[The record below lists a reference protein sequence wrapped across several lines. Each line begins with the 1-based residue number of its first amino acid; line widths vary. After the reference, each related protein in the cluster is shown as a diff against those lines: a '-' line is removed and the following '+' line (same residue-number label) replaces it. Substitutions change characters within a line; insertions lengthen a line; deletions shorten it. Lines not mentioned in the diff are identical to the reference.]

1 MMTRRERS
9 TYRASDDRAFHR
21 WITGTV
27 VIGSITATAFGLM
40 ALAGS
45 GFSISPREA
54 SADVSELT
62 AVRKQGDRRAPL
74 AFELMSRAPDQ
85 LPAQPADERAF

>member
-45 GFSISPREA
+45 GFSTSPREA

-62 AVRKQGDRRAPL
+62 AVRKQGDRRE
-74 AFELMSRAPDQ
+74 AFELMSRASDQ